1 MELDSTI
8 ATPLYQQLEDILGKE
23 IERGERAAGARIPTE
38 NELSEQYNVSRVTVR
53 KALAKLSERGYLER
67 KTGKGTFVAEKKLQR
82 GLSSGA
88 ISFTELCKLIGAV
101 PGAKTTKIALEDPGP
116 KDMELMNLKPDEKII
131 VLERIR
137 YADSKPVLLESN
149 RFPEMFSFL
158 FSENLNDH
166 SLYEI
171 LKTKYNIILEHS
183 TKAIDITF
191 ATPKEAKSLEIA
203 KGYPLLR
210 IDSIVHD
217 SENTI
222 TNLCQQLCIGDKFK
236 LMI

>member
-8 ATPLYQQLEDILGKE
+8 ATPLYQQLEDILRKE
-23 IERGERAAGARIPTE
+23 IERGERAAGTRIPTE

-53 KALAKLSERGYLER
+53 KALAKLSELGYLER
-67 KTGKGTFVAEKKLQR
+67 KTGKGTFIAEKKLQR
-82 GLSSGA
+82 GLSTGA
-88 ISFTELCKLIGAV
+88 ISFTEMCKLIGAV
-101 PGAKTTKIALEDPGP
+101 PGAKTTKIALEDPCP
-116 KDMELMNLKPDEKII
+116 KDIELMNLKQDEKII

-166 SLYEI
+166 SLYDI

-183 TKAIDITF
+183 SKAIDIIF
-191 ATPKEAKSLEIA
+191 ATPKEARSLEIT

-236 LMI
+236 LII